1 MYRCFSASIGTCTC
15 MQSDTCTVRV
25 LVCVCVTCAKTTRD
39 LWKAVAGFMIVF
51 ELAKSDDLLIPNG
64 KKT

>member
-1 MYRCFSASIGTCTC
+1 

-51 ELAKSDDLLIPNG
+51 ELAKSHDLLIPNG